1 MSTRLLLDSPAAEDP
16 QMAAL
21 FKDLELVLVQIAA
34 MSTTLPDGELE
45 LIQES
50 IRQNDVLL
58 RVRAA
63 TNQRS
68 STSVPFVPSTT
79 SP

>member
-1 MSTRLLLDSPAAEDP
+1 
-16 QMAAL
+16 
-21 FKDLELVLVQIAA
+21 

-63 TNQRS
+63 TNQRL
-68 STSVPFVPSTT
+68 TT
-79 SP
+79 GI